1 MKKQRKKSTYIG
13 GQAVLEGVMMR
24 GKSAMATA
32 VRDDAGNIQVEAERI
47 TPPEKRS
54 LFLRLPFVRGV
65 VNLVIS
71 MKDGTKILMRSA
83 EVYSGEEEAEPSKFE
98 KWLAEK
104 CKIDVMSVVTGVALV
119 IGLLLSVGLFVFL
132 PYLFS
137 SWISKATGL
146 DDKSVWFNLLEG
158 AFRVLIFIAYLAL
171 TSLMKDIR
179 RTYMYHG
186 AEHKTITCYELGL
199 PLTKENVKKCSRVHD
214 RCGTTFMFLVMVIA
228 ILVFSLSNSLLAP
241 LMNINNSVLEFLVRF
256 LIKLALL
263 PVVAGISYEILKL
276 LAKTQSPIVFPL
288 KAPGLAL
295 QFLTT
300 REPDEEMIECA
311 IAAFERVLKMDENAA
326 VPESSFAIGGKLSD
340 VKQHIDKL
348 FADAGIEGEDCE
360 WILSLTLGMP
370 ISELGKERLVTASEA
385 RKIYK
390 IVNERLTG
398 RPLWYIVGD
407 ASFCGYTI
415 KVDERVLIPR
425 PETEILVENAVK
437 FIKERNGN
445 ARVLD
450 MCTGS
455 GAIAVAVKKMCGDK
469 ASAVTAADISA
480 DALELAKENATA
492 NEAEISFVQ
501 TDLFDRISGKYDVIL
516 SNPPYIA
523 RAEIETLQ
531 REVKDFEPRSA
542 LDGGEDGLDFYRRIA
557 AEFKNYL
564 VEDGFMLLE
573 LGMGQAEQVK
583 TMFETQG
590 ARVEILKDLAGVDR
604 ILKISAA

>member
-47 TPPEKRS
+47 TPPEKHS